1 MIGKIEKQQQASTLK
16 TVLFDDQ
23 TLLMAMKQAQTM
35 DIPVNQYYLI
45 LTGTGE
51 IYDDL
56 GEDVSLEKIRQ
67 AVINKSRLVTSQLDS
82 TDESL
87 INVYRQSESAVRTN
101 QAALIK
107 IQSTESFD
115 SQRFSVTS
123 CSIFKTRESRSNE
136 PVAQPS
142 RADDEKQR
150 CNLM

>member
-1 MIGKIEKQQQASTLK
+1 MIGKIEKQQQASDLK

-23 TLLMAMKQAQTM
+23 TLLMAMKHAQTM

-51 IYDDL
+51 IYDDF
-56 GEDVSLEKIRQ
+56 GEEISLEKIRQ

-82 TDESL
+82 PDETL
-87 INVYRQSESAVRTN
+87 INAYRQSDSAARTT

-107 IQSTESFD
+107 IESTESFD
-115 SQRFSVTS
+115 SQKFSVTS
-123 CSIFKTRESRSNE
+123 CSIFKTIEPRSDIHS
-136 PVAQPS
+136 PTTSKQ
-142 RADDEKQR
+142 DDEKPR